1 MNEQEEFDERVRQ
14 AVNSLDDAPVSF
26 RQAELWQQL
35 QTELHTAPT
44 RKKAVWWP
52 YAAALVVGLAGVIWW
67 QSQPEPA
74 SALAKAEDNKK
85 AFTPKNQTKK
95 TAPMPLSEMPK
106 LSAALKTQRPIRKT
120 KPSVENALGPMPVAK
135 SSDFVIDTPTQINK
149 EIPEEI
155 TQIVKNESVTPETQ
169 KMTAYVSPKAKPKF
183 KIVHAN
189 ELGNYQRAEV
199 AVALEKETGNNGFI
213 VVNWRKKTEQPSENT
228 LLTWLKNKPSKSIQ

>member
-1 MNEQEEFDERVRQ
+1 MNEQEEFDKQVRQ

-52 YAAALVVGLAGVIWW
+52 YAAALVVGLVGVIWW
-67 QSQPEPA
+67 QSQPEPV
-74 SALAKAEDNKK
+74 SALAKTEDNKK

-95 TAPMPLSEMPK
+95 TAPMLPAEMPK
-106 LSAALKTQRPIRKT
+106 LAAALKTQRPIRKT
-120 KPSVENALGPMPVAK
+120 KPSVENVPESVSVAK
-135 SSDFVIDTPTQINK
+135 SSDFVIDEPIQINK
-149 EIPEEI
+149 EIPEET

-169 KMTAYVSPKAKPKF
+169 KMTIYVSPKAKPKF

-213 VVNWRKKTEQPSENT
+213 VVNWRKKIEQPSENT